1 MLQQPPFRGSH
12 GSSRE
17 TMEWVGLWTGA
28 GSQHALTLPT
38 WFPVSSENIAYV
50 ALPRVLA
57 ENLKEECKSLRV
69 IKHRA
74 PTLHYQH
81 ICIVTFSPPYL
92 EAEKRCTISF
102 CSG

>member
-81 ICIVTFSPPYL
+81 ICINPSLPAHMYRDILTSVS
-92 EAEKRCTISF
+92 
-102 CSG
+102 